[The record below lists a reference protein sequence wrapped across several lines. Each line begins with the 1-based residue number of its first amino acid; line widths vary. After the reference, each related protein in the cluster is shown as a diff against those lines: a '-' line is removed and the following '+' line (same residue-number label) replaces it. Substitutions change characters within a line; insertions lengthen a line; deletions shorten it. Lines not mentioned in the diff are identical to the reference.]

1 MFDQDNA
8 NEDDIFAFSGYV
20 KPGRHTLVIFDPVSK
35 SFFEISNLIIEQRK
49 EDVHNN
55 KETALVSSGAFFD
68 SSTNFKAVQS
78 AVYGGLLDDP
88 SW

>member
-20 KPGRHTLVIFDPVSK
+20 RPGRHTLLIYDPFSD

-49 EDVHNN
+49 EDIQNQPAPVR
-55 KETALVSSGAFFD
+55 SGSFYD
-68 SSTNFKAVQS
+68 SSNNFKAV
-78 AVYGGLLDDP
+78 
-88 SW
+88 